1 MARPG
6 LDKHVKFRKL
16 VRILN
21 EPEPHVRGY
30 LETLWEVAYE
40 HGDPVIGDAEAIE
53 AAAKYPGAPGK
64 LFSAL
69 LTCGGTN
76 RAGFIEATDHPD
88 EYQIHDLLDHAPDY
102 VKKRQKRENE
112 RKSNNIGENGGQRRT
127 LTANGAP
134 PAPAPCTR
142 SRTRTQIPAKPEAG
156 APVEP
161 VSTTGA
167 FADLSD
173 QDLESPAAVMGWLD
187 RQQSKPKPVVR
198 ASEANRINVMAAAVK
213 ATTTPDVRSRVGF
226 FGGIV
231 SKALWKNLNNEHI
244 DEANRLLRE
253 FDAKAQP
260 PPDETGSLVKALA
273 ESLAL
278 KSVGKR

>member
-16 VRILN
+16 VRVLG

-30 LETLWEVAYE
+30 LECLWEVCYE

-53 AAAKYPGAPGK
+53 AAAKYPGEPGK
-64 LFSAL
+64 LFNAL
-69 LTCGGTN
+69 MTCGGTN
-76 RAGFIEATDHPD
+76 RAGFIEPTDHPD
-88 EYQIHDLLDHAPDY
+88 EYQVHDLMDHAPDY

-127 LTANGAP
+127 VAENGKP

-161 VSTTGA
+161 VSATGA
-167 FADLSD
+167 FSDLSE

-187 RQQSKPKPVVR
+187 RQQTKKRPVVR
-198 ASEANRINVMAAAVK
+198 TSEANRINVMAAAVK
-213 ATTTPDVRSRVGF
+213 ATTEPDVRSKVGF

-231 SKALWKNLNNEHI
+231 SQALWKNLNHEHI
-244 DEANRLLRE
+244 EAARKLLRE
-253 FDAKAQP
+253 FDAIAQP
-260 PPDETGSLVKALA
+260 PPHDDEPTSLVAALA
-273 ESLAL
+273 ERLAI
-278 KSVGKR
+278 KKP